1 MEELK
6 TNTEKYW
13 EASTQKGKCA
23 SNGLKTNIG
32 IFDNYHKAFI
42 YIFRDK
48 THLKYSQ
55 INKTITSENAN
66 SINHNSRVEFMRPQ
80 EWTTSL
86 EFSRTNSVSH
96 FRMFSPNDL
105 KKIYIY
111 INEI

>member
-13 EASTQKGKCA
+13 EASTQKAKWA

-111 INEI
+111 